1 MNRKRTNDN
10 LSQSNYLVLT
20 FNLYILKQIQLVLIK
35 ILFSIV
41 KLFHGEIDQGTRLYV
56 HNKKL
61 AFFFPV
67 QSTNLIHG
75 GSLPCLY
82 KYFVFGISFLTD
94 RL

>member
-20 FNLYILKQIQLVLIK
+20 FNLYILKQNQLVLIK

-61 AFFFPV
+61 AFFS
-67 QSTNLIHG
+67 QCSRRILYMGEACLAYTIIL
-75 GSLPCLY
+75 SLLS
-82 KYFVFGISFLTD
+82 VF
-94 RL
+94 